1 MDKEILVASKVVE
14 SPPKPVVQ
22 LNLIEESD
30 RLTPLDGSP
39 TNHSTVSTSS
49 TETLLTARERSHIE
63 LNVSNSKSPL
73 CSDKL
78 ENQISL
84 VKAIDENQNMP
95 NQSEAVK
102 TLVFSLDSD
111 TGTYLTNGKES
122 LKTKSSGNGKYDD
135 GEMRRDA
142 DCHKE
147 GTSKDKD
154 VDDDLIIHKK
164 TRHKRGSDL
173 SDKSGEENRS
183 SLDKSHESDDDEDG
197 KLNTTDELIAASM
210 GLIKLDSGDREK
222 SVSIVS
228 DQLDDSSKGS
238 YNLCSDSSSS
248 VLRDASRL
256 YESDDSKQVRD
267 SFSGSDSRSSH
278 LMGNKTDRANLSND
292 RSKSE
297 SFNRIPAISEQ
308 LNSHNDSM
316 IYSDQSSDFENDIKE
331 EDVSHILKTSLNQ
344 FLSSRLSRSRNLE
357 DSTNMSNLSG
367 LKCNDSRV
375 NGYEG
380 NSFYAHKKYSTPITN
395 MNDTENSNNFSSP
408 SLQSFEHHEKGL
420 RYLTKSRNGSKSS
433 DYSSQESVIL
443 PEGSFSGQCKH
454 RDSSYL
460 GGYIDFVLDHPF

>member
-30 RLTPLDGSP
+30 RVTPLDGSP

-49 TETLLTARERSHIE
+49 TETLLTARERSHVE

-78 ENQISL
+78 ENQISP
-84 VKAIDENQNMP
+84 VKAIDENQNVP

-102 TLVFSLDSD
+102 TLVFNLDSD
-111 TGTYLTNGKES
+111 TGTYLTNVNENI
-122 LKTKSSGNGKYDD
+122 KTKEGNGVGNDD
-135 GEMRRDA
+135 EMGRID

-173 SDKSGEENRS
+173 SDKSGEENGS
-183 SLDKSHESDDDEDG
+183 SLDKSHESDDEEDG
-197 KLNTTDELIAASM
+197 ILNTTDELIAASM

-222 SVSIVS
+222 SISIMS
-228 DQLDDSSKGS
+228 DQLDDLSKGS
-238 YNLCSDSSSS
+238 YSLCSDSSSS
-248 VLRDASRL
+248 VLRDASKL

-267 SFSGSDSRSSH
+267 SLSCSDLRSSH

-297 SFNRIPAISEQ
+297 SFNRISAISEQ

-357 DSTNMSNLSG
+357 DSTNLSNLSG

-380 NSFYAHKKYSTPITN
+380 NSYYAQKKYSTPITN

-460 GGYIDFVLDHPF
+460 GGYFH